1 MLNIDA
7 DICLHWGKRGVG
19 VLDAAPSA
27 VFVKRPCF
35 RAPLI
40 LLPLY
45 HSRVLTLYGDV
56 LLLCKSSKEDVPAL
70 KPIFIAC

>member
-7 DICLHWGKRGVG
+7 DICLHWGKTGVG

-27 VFVKRPCF
+27 VFVKTQCF

-40 LLPLY
+40 LLPLN
-45 HSRVLTLYGDV
+45 HSHVLTLYGDI
-56 LLLCKSSKEDVPAL
+56 LFLCISSKEDVPVL